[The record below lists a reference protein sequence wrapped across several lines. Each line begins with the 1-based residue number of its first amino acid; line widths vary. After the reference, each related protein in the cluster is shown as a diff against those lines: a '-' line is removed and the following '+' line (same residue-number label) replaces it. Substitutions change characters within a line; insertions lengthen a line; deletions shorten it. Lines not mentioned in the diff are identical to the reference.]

1 MLGGDASSSLWLE
14 PCALAAPARPPSQG
28 HMDRALAMPYLIDL
42 LNPPVDAIKGPAV
55 CDVVDQDHPLG
66 EAQSLVDSLAGMQ
79 ATQAHTHNQLTS
91 QFTYVNTKHIILI
104 CLPNVA
110 VIRSLPVIFHKLIDK
125 PSNVNVSW
133 GLEFNSPH
141 S

>member
-79 ATQAHTHNQLTS
+79 ATQAHTHNQLTRS
-91 QFTYVNTKHIILI
+91 EERRVGKE
-104 CLPNVA
+104 CLRLC
-110 VIRSLPVIFHKLIDK
+110 RSR
-125 PSNVNVSW
+125 W
-133 GLEFNSPH
+133 SPYH
-141 S
+141 